1 MESILL
7 LIKGCF
13 WPKKT
18 FFSPHLPFQQLC
30 VQTFC
35 LWRDEQDKYNI
46 SLHLS
51 LKKMKLLNWI
61 SNAYILLQQKCY
73 GKSTT
78 LDNLNPYKLDTW
90 RFLKLDHLFIWKL
103 WSVMNKCKRMVGVT
117 ICTECRL
124 CDSASV
130 NFHRCCVTTHITFEE
145 SFPHLWDQRGCP
157 DYHTSYCNQLI
168 DI

>member
-13 WPKKT
+13 WLKKT
-18 FFSPHLPFQQLC
+18 CFSPHLPFQQLC
-30 VQTFC
+30 VQTF
-35 LWRDEQDKYNI
+35 LFGETSKTIKIYLYI
-46 SLHLS
+46 SPRR
-51 LKKMKLLNWI
+51 NCI
-61 SNAYILLQQKCY
+61 YINTTKSY
-73 GKSTT
+73 AKSTT

-90 RFLKLDHLFIWKL
+90 RFLKLDHLFICKL

-117 ICTECRL
+117 ICTQCRL

-157 DYHTSYCNQLI
+157 DYHTSNCNQLI